1 MEYMSP
7 ENKKLGVCLAQLF
20 ISPKAEAR
28 HNNIN
33 FIRFLAATSVI
44 FGHMGY
50 FIDSPIPMFWGKDVS
65 GIAVRVFFVLSG
77 YLIFMSFE
85 RDPHVLRYLL
95 RRCFR
100 IFPAL
105 IVVVLFCALI
115 LGAAVTSLPLKEYY
129 ANPATLFYVI
139 NNITLH
145 IQYFLPGV
153 FEDNPYPGSVNGS
166 LWTLPIEF
174 SMYIVLM
181 FILLCLKKVTS
192 KTYPLVGIALVASAL
207 HGCFFIDIIQVEP
220 TSSLFWIKNAFTLIP
235 YFFWGA
241 VYASSEKAMSALNLQ
256 VAFLILIVAT
266 PLTDIFPSY
275 LDELVQM
282 VFLPYITLAISFA
295 MPPVF
300 GRMFAR
306 NDYSYGLYVW
316 AFPIQQTLVHY
327 LGPTAFGGI
336 LGYSLACFAVTMPFA
351 MASWFLVERPANNFG
366 RKIIKK
372 LQDRLGA

>member
-1 MEYMSP
+1 MEQETARGKALAM
-7 ENKKLGVCLAQLF
+7 NLAQLF
-20 ISPKAEAR
+20 VSPKSEAR

-33 FIRFLAATSVI
+33 FIRFLAAASVI

-50 FIDSPIPMFWGKDVS
+50 FIGSPIPMFWGNDVS

-77 YLIFMSFE
+77 YLIFTSFE
-85 RDPHVLRYLL
+85 RDPNIFRYLL

-105 IVVVLFCALI
+105 IVVVLFCALV
-115 LGAAVTSLPLKEYY
+115 LGAIVTSLPLRDYY
-129 ANPATLFYVI
+129 ADPGTFAYII

-181 FILLCLKKVTS
+181 FMLLLLKRVS
-192 KTYPLVGIALVASAL
+192 NKTYPIVGIALAASLL
-207 HGCFFIDIIQVEP
+207 HGVFFIEIVQIEP
-220 TSSLFWIKNAFTLIP
+220 TSRLFWVRNAFTLIP

-241 VYASSEKAMSALNLQ
+241 AYASSKKAMSKLNLQ
-256 VAFLILIVAT
+256 VAFLILIAAT
-266 PLTDIFPSY
+266 PLTDFLPSY
-275 LDELVQM
+275 GDELVQM

-295 MPPVF
+295 VPSVF
-300 GRMFAR
+300 GRVFAR

-336 LGYSLACFAVTMPFA
+336 LGYSLVCFVIAMPFA
-351 MASWFLVERPANNFG
+351 MASWFLVERPANNLG

-372 LQDRLGA
+372 LQSKQVA